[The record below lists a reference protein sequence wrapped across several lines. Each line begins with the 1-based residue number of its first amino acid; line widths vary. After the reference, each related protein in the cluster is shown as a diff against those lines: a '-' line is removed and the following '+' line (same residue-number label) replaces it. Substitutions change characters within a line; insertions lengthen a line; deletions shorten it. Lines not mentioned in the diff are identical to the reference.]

1 MRAHLVEQG
10 LAYSRA
16 LQCKC
21 RDAPGRQEP
30 ATLIIHPRIYLIR
43 PLESTGPSGMIPA
56 PAQCSLQSSS
66 CQVENPSATPK
77 DQQMSCFSQGV
88 QCPTV
93 CPQVCESHLRS
104 AQLLGQHRQRLS
116 KIMTTRPS
124 PASNTRAGG
133 PKQGN
138 FTAHFRAKAPATK
151 PPQPPERAPRKSSQR
166 CKRSTLLFRS
176 HAGSVHTEA
185 AHTSAKQYEA
195 PCCKPAT
202 QKPS

>member
-66 CQVENPSATPK
+66 CQVEDPSATPK
-77 DQQMSCFSQGV
+77 DQQTSCFSQGV

-116 KIMTTRPS
+116 KIMTTRRS
-124 PASNTRAGG
+124 PASNTREPAGPSKG
-133 PKQGN
+133 TSLRISGRRLLRQSHR
-138 FTAHFRAKAPATK
+138 T
-151 PPQPPERAPRKSSQR
+151 PRKSVQR

-195 PCCKPAT
+195 PHCKPAT

>member
-66 CQVENPSATPK
+66 CQVGNPSATPK
-77 DQQMSCFSQGV
+77 DQETSCFSQGV
-88 QCPTV
+88 QCPTE
-93 CPQVCESHLRS
+93 CPQVCGSHLRS
-104 AQLLGQHRQRLS
+104 VQLLRQQRQRLS
-116 KIMTTRPS
+116 KIMTTRRP
-124 PASNTRAGG
+124 PASNTRE
-133 PKQGN
+133 
-138 FTAHFRAKAPATK
+138 PASPSKGTSLRISGRRHLRQSH
-151 PPQPPERAPRKSSQR
+151 PTPRKSFQHR
-166 CKRSTLLFRS
+166 KRSTLLCRS

-195 PCCKPAT
+195 PRCKPAT